1 MKMFERIKQNVGSR
15 VLSKR
20 YHHLGRNT
28 HTCNL
33 EKAKKIGV
41 LFNATHTVSFEIIKE
56 FIKTLEQRKLRVDA
70 LGYVNSKKLID
81 HYLYRKGFDFFTKS
95 NLNWYY
101 RPVYDGVDKFINK
114 EYDILFYLGLE
125 ESYPLEYIVAL
136 SKAKFKV
143 GRYLKQESF
152 LDMMIDMEKENEVM
166 RSLQQEI
173 NPSKVPGQKKKE
185 FESEIN
191 KKVEI
196 EMQLSFLIQQLMHYL
211 SILKT
216 E

>member
-1 MKMFERIKQNVGSR
+1 MLEHMKHNMGQR
-15 VLSKR
+15 VLMKR
-20 YHHLGRNT
+20 YNNLKRNT
-28 HTCNL
+28 QTCNL
-33 EKAKKIGV
+33 EKAKKIGI

-56 FIKTLEQRKLRVDA
+56 FIKTLEQRKLKVDA

-81 HYLYRKGFDFFTKS
+81 HYLYRKGFDFFTKNS
-95 NLNWYY
+95 LNWYY
-101 RPVYDGVDKFINK
+101 RPVYDGVDKFIK
-114 EYDILFYLGLE
+114 QEYDILFYLGLE
-125 ESYPLEYIVAL
+125 ESFPLEYIVAL

-143 GRYLKQESF
+143 GRYFKPESF
-152 LDMMIDMEKENEVM
+152 LDLMIDMEKENEVM
-166 RSLQQEI
+166 RNLQMEV
-173 NPSKVPGQKKKE
+173 NKSKTPGQKKKE

-216 E
+216 K